1 MDLYLQH
8 YFDPD
13 FNHLSL
19 RPTQS
24 GQELTDRYN
33 LGYVQNVSKGQIL
46 AELIPLDKVA
56 DPLPRFIT
64 TDPVLPAGINTR
76 VDPAYPHYLFADAN
90 GYVFYHE
97 GKIVVKRLLNV
108 RSDVDFHT
116 GNIFF
121 VGDAVIHKDVKAGF
135 AVQAN
140 NLLINGIVEGGE
152 IRARKDLK
160 IEGGARGGA
169 NNRCLLD
176 SGGDLRVSFVEK
188 AEIRSK
194 SKMLIERFCVHS
206 SLYVAGDLVVNEL
219 VIGGTSQVAKYM
231 LVRGNLGNKAE
242 ILTRVYLGYS
252 PFVIRELEQCDK
264 RLTNLTERINQ
275 YSAVVGHLPPD
286 TNKMTCSLVSTREKR
301 KKLLKLRE
309 SLWVTLHRDE
319 TQANAC
325 RLIVLGTVY
334 PGVEISIGRSFLTI
348 KEPLD
353 GVFFRLRNDEII
365 IGKIPEKVFN
375 YLKK

>member
-13 FNHLSL
+13 FNHLAL
-19 RPTQS
+19 HPTQR
-24 GQELTDRYN
+24 GQGQTDRYN

-46 AELIPLDKVA
+46 AEILPLENVKE
-56 DPLPRFIT
+56 PIPRFIIKE
-64 TDPVLPAGINTR
+64 PVLPAGINTR
-76 VDPAYPHYLFADAN
+76 IDPAYPNYLLADVN

-97 GKIVVKRLLNV
+97 EKIVVKRLLNV

-140 NLLINGIVEGGE
+140 NILINGIVEGGE

-160 IEGGARGGA
+160 IDGGARGGA

-176 SGGDLRVSFVEK
+176 SGGGLRVAFVEK
-188 AEIRSK
+188 AELRAK
-194 SKMLIERFCVHS
+194 SKMVIDRFCVHS
-206 SLYVAGDLVVNEL
+206 SLYAAGDLVVNEL
-219 VIGGTSQVAKYM
+219 VTGGTSQVARYM
-231 LVRGNLGNKAE
+231 LVKGNLGNKAGVP
-242 ILTRVYLGYS
+242 TRIFLGYS

-264 RLTNLTERINQ
+264 RLTALTERINQ
-275 YSAVVGHLPPD
+275 YRAVVGHLPPD
-286 TNKMTCSLVSTREKR
+286 SNELTRKLASAQEKR
-301 KKLLKLRE
+301 QKLLKLRE
-309 SLWVTLHRDE
+309 SFWKTLHRDE
-319 TQANAC
+319 TQTNTC

-334 PGVEISIGRSFLTI
+334 PGVEVSIGRSFFMVDEALRS
-348 KEPLD
+348 
-353 GVFFRLRNDEII
+353 VYFRLQDDEIVN
-365 IGKIPEKVFN
+365 GPVPVKI
-375 YLKK
+375 LKNLSK